1 MKYDIAIVGGGP
13 AGLSAAYSASKN
25 GAKTILFEKDP
36 SFGHN
41 VRTSGVSWIKE
52 IEKFGI
58 PKEYYNPIKNFSFI
72 SPNNEITI
80 RGSGY
85 NACVLDIK
93 KTYQFLAMKS
103 AKEGSKLF
111 VKSNVFDA
119 KIDKKGKNNSLKIST
134 PQGVLEVDSTL
145 VIDASGFSSFI
156 SRKLGY
162 VSNWHRYG
170 IGVEYECYCD
180 KIEQE
185 TLYLMVGQRYSE
197 AGYAWIF
204 PLSDN
209 RVRIGVGIGRPESNA
224 DPIAKLN
231 NIIDKKLYPLN
242 TLGNIQ
248 PLEIHYGLIPNEGL
262 REHCVFNGL
271 MMIGDTAGQANP
283 LVLEGI
289 RFAIEF
295 GLLAGEIGSKS
306 IKFNS
311 TSESLKDYEYYSKKT
326 LERKILS
333 ALKVQ
338 SRWLSL
344 SDSQWD
350 KEIDI
355 IKDLSID
362 EFLDFI
368 KADFSNYKMMKLA
381 LNHPKMM
388 ARQLFS
394 LVQDSFK

>member
-1 MKYDIAIVGGGP
+1 M
-13 AGLSAAYSASKN
+13 
-25 GAKTILFEKDP
+25 
-36 SFGHN
+36 
-41 VRTSGVSWIKE
+41 
-52 IEKFGI
+52 
-58 PKEYYNPIKNFSFI
+58 
-72 SPNNEITI
+72 
-80 RGSGY
+80 
-85 NACVLDIK
+85 
-93 KTYQFLAMKS
+93 
-103 AKEGSKLF
+103 
-111 VKSNVFDA
+111 
-119 KIDKKGKNNSLKIST
+119 
-134 PQGVLEVDSTL
+134 DSTL

-170 IGVEYECYCD
+170 IGAEYECYCD

-311 TSESLKDYEYYSKKT
+311 TT
-326 LERKILS
+326 
-333 ALKVQ
+333 
-338 SRWLSL
+338 
-344 SDSQWD
+344 
-350 KEIDI
+350 
-355 IKDLSID
+355 
-362 EFLDFI
+362 EFFEGL
-368 KADFSNYKMMKLA
+368 
-381 LNHPKMM
+381 
-388 ARQLFS
+388 
-394 LVQDSFK
+394 

>member
-1 MKYDIAIVGGGP
+1 LKYDIAIVGGGP

-25 GAKTILFEKDP
+25 GAKTILFGKDS

-41 VRTSGVSWIKE
+41 VMISGVSWIEE

-58 PKEYYNPIKNFSFI
+58 PKEYYNPVKNFSFI

-162 VSNWHRYG
+162 VPNWHRYG

-180 KIEQE
+180 NIEQE

-311 TSESLKDYEYYSKKT
+311 TAESLKNYEYYSKKT

-355 IKDLSID
+355 IKELSID

-381 LNHPKMM
+381 LNHPKMI